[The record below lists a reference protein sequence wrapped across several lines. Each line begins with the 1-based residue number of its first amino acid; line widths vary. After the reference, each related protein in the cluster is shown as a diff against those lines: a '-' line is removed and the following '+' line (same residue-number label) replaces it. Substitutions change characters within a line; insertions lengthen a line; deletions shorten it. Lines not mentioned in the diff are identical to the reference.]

1 MTLTHIA
8 KMPITGELTP
18 GPHATG
24 VYITTSPDGS
34 ELVIKTHATIPT
46 GAGKEYAA
54 ATSAKKNPALA
65 IPALVTPAGA
75 GVAAEGQLWV
85 AYPRHA
91 GAPLPEVAAT
101 LTPAEGADL
110 LIALAEAV
118 SVLHGNGVFHHN
130 IGPHQVYVDGA
141 GAPALLDVGW
151 LWEESGVRPNTAA
164 ADIAG
169 LASVA
174 AALPLTA
181 AVKEAAQNTA
191 KPSVASYLDALLK
204 AKARDAVFTP
214 ERAVAPAGGLPTGA
228 AGGLAAPA
236 PASAPV
242 EPPAPAPV
250 PAPVEPEPTPAAP
263 EPAPVEPA
271 SQEAL
276 TPVEPEPVEPEL
288 EQSAAPVEVEPVEAP
303 TAPVE
308 QEEPAPAEPAAP
320 APVEPEPVPAEPVSD
335 VQVPV
340 EPVAPTPAPT
350 VVFDQDT
357 GRNTSRPVTPASSAP
372 GSTSAPEAPAPP
384 PTPVVAPVEA
394 QAPVEPLAPV
404 EPVHV
409 EPPAP
414 EPVETP
420 APAPAEPAVQEHPA
434 EPTETNL
441 PPAPTET
448 KERPRLSR
456 RTLLI
461 GGGALGATL
470 LLGGGAYLATRTL
483 APGEATSDGLT
494 DKLTTAPGETKT
506 SFDGY
511 GDTALYSIPIS
522 EQAKVFATAA
532 AIAVQNNTT
541 LDLYD
546 TGTGELIRTVEM
558 PEGISIIRET
568 RIGEDPALVWRT
580 GGKFQVYT
588 RPMGKDKDLITLE
601 KPASVTLIDSGQRPM
616 LLDGAKVSEIT
627 ATGEKNYE
635 TVAGSTPI
643 SIDAEGMISGSYEG
657 PVIISAPDG
666 KPIRTVD
673 LTAPADNLHM
683 VAWVY
688 AGHGLTCTIW
698 AEDPQATDA
707 TTPTHLVLHS
717 LSDGAVTAD
726 VPMPL
731 GVAQSGKWNTGQG
744 AVEAAYGQL
753 VFSVARAELV
763 TELPEGWAPVR
774 IKGSH
779 VIAEDS
785 SGARQIFSGSNPGFV
800 YSGNLLAQ
808 VEVGLVVQKGNA
820 IMCYPSALS

>member
-1 MTLTHIA
+1 M
-8 KMPITGELTP
+8 
-18 GPHATG
+18 
-24 VYITTSPDGS
+24 
-34 ELVIKTHATIPT
+34 
-46 GAGKEYAA
+46 
-54 ATSAKKNPALA
+54 
-65 IPALVTPAGA
+65 
-75 GVAAEGQLWV
+75 
-85 AYPRHA
+85 
-91 GAPLPEVAAT
+91 
-101 LTPAEGADL
+101 
-110 LIALAEAV
+110 
-118 SVLHGNGVFHHN
+118 
-130 IGPHQVYVDGA
+130 
-141 GAPALLDVGW
+141 
-151 LWEESGVRPNTAA
+151 
-164 ADIAG
+164 
-169 LASVA
+169 
-174 AALPLTA
+174 
-181 AVKEAAQNTA
+181 
-191 KPSVASYLDALLK
+191 
-204 AKARDAVFTP
+204 
-214 ERAVAPAGGLPTGA
+214 
-228 AGGLAAPA
+228 
-236 PASAPV
+236 
-242 EPPAPAPV
+242 
-250 PAPVEPEPTPAAP
+250 
-263 EPAPVEPA
+263 
-271 SQEAL
+271 
-276 TPVEPEPVEPEL
+276 
-288 EQSAAPVEVEPVEAP
+288 
-303 TAPVE
+303 
-308 QEEPAPAEPAAP
+308 
-320 APVEPEPVPAEPVSD
+320 
-335 VQVPV
+335 
-340 EPVAPTPAPT
+340 
-350 VVFDQDT
+350 
-357 GRNTSRPVTPASSAP
+357 
-372 GSTSAPEAPAPP
+372 
-384 PTPVVAPVEA
+384 PVVAPVEA

-494 DKLTTAPGETKT
+494 DKLTTATGETKT

-546 TGTGELIRTVEM
+546 TGTGELIRTVEV

-753 VFSVARAELV
+753 VFSVARGELV